1 MIMVVPDAG
10 KRCLTVLG
18 AGASL
23 GGEGLLGVVA
33 CPFSPTIFGPF
44 REQAP
49 ISQSC
54 QIESCKVAAGIPP
67 KRTSAT
73 VCSKADLNS

>member
-1 MIMVVPDAG
+1 MTRAIRQRVKRRGKEASLWCVLGSIMIMVVADTG

-23 GGEGLLGVVA
+23 GGDDRLGVVA
-33 CPFSPTIFGPF
+33 CPFSPTLFGPL

-49 ISQSC
+49 IS
-54 QIESCKVAAGIPP
+54 
-67 KRTSAT
+67 
-73 VCSKADLNS
+73 